1 MKILTLFIHPQVVS
15 NLFTFLYSAKHKI
28 RYFDNVGNKAV
39 DFHINFF
46 LSPYYRSQWLF
57 FLLFLFYLNS
67 SKSFFFNRRK
77 KMMAYFFI
85 FKYILY
91 F

>member
-1 MKILTLFIHPQVVS
+1 MKILSLFIHPQVVS
-15 NLFTFLYSAKHKI
+15 NLFRFLYSAKHKI

-39 DFHINFF
+39 DFHIYFF

-57 FLLFLFYLNS
+57 FLIIFIL
-67 SKSFFFNRRK
+67 SKFFKIFFFNRRK
-77 KMMAYFFI
+77 KIMAYFLI